1 MLLYFSSYIAVMSI
15 IAFLMYGADKMF
27 AVKNMW
33 RISEA
38 VLLLIAFVGG
48 SLGALL
54 GMIVFRH
61 KTNHLKFQIGVP
73 VILLLQVVAV
83 GYIWYLLNS

>member
-15 IAFLMYGADKMF
+15 IAFLMYGADKML
-27 AVKNMW
+27 AMKQKW

-38 VLLLIAFVGG
+38 LLLLIALVGG
-48 SLGALL
+48 SMGALL

-61 KTNHLKFQIGVP
+61 KTHHLKFQIGVP
-73 VILLLQVVAV
+73 VILLLQVVTV
-83 GYIWYLLNS
+83 GYAWYLLNY

>member
-1 MLLYFSSYIAVMSI
+1 MSV

-27 AVKNMW
+27 AVKDMR

-38 VLLLIAFVGG
+38 VLLLIALVGG
-48 SLGALL
+48 SIGALL

-61 KTNHLKFQIGVP
+61 KTRHLKFQIGVP
-73 VILLLQVVAV
+73 VILVCQLIAV
-83 GYIWYLLNS
+83 GYIWIQLNS

>member
-1 MLLYFSSYIAVMSI
+1 MLLYFSCYVAVMSV

-27 AVKNMW
+27 AVKDMR

-38 VLLLIAFVGG
+38 VLLLIALVGG
-48 SLGALL
+48 SIGALL

-61 KTNHLKFQIGVP
+61 KTRHLKFQIGVP
-73 VILLLQVVAV
+73 VILVCQLIAV
-83 GYIWYLLNS
+83 GYIWIQLNS